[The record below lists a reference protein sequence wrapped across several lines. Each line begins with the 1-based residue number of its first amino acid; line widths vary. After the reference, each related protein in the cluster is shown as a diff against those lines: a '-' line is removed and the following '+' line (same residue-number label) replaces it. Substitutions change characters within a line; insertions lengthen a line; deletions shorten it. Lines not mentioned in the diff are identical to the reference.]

1 MTLFKVLVPVLIFCS
16 MESFSQE
23 SYYNIPK
30 APETY
35 SAQNMV
41 VRMIDGLGF
50 RYYWATSGLKETDLA
65 YHPNNDARTSR
76 ETLEHIDGLVSVILN
91 TVSGKDVAIKQNYK
105 ELSFEGL
112 RANTLKNIA
121 SAASILKESKE
132 DLKDLNLVLGGKKSS
147 YDFWYLI
154 NGPLEDAVW
163 HVGQVV
169 SFRRSSGNPLPE
181 GVNVLSGQKKD

>member
-1 MTLFKVLVPVLIFCS
+1 
-16 MESFSQE
+16 
-23 SYYNIPK
+23 
-30 APETY
+30 
-35 SAQNMV
+35 
-41 VRMIDGLGF
+41 
-50 RYYWATSGLKETDLA
+50 
-65 YHPNNDARTSR
+65 
-76 ETLEHIDGLVSVILN
+76 
-91 TVSGKDVAIKQNYK
+91 VAIKQNYK
-105 ELSFEGL
+105 ELTFEGL

-169 SFRRSSGNPLPE
+169 SLRRSSGNPLSE